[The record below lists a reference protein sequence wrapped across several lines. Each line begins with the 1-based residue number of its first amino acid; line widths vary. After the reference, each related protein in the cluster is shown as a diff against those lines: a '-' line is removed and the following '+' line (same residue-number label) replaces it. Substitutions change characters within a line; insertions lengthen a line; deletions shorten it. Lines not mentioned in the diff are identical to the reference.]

1 MPKFWRFQFFCTF
14 APLLSKRGAIAQ
26 LVEQRTEN
34 PCVPGSIPGGT
45 TSQKKDFKIEVLFSF
60 LRARRKSCH
69 FPSSII
75 LILQINQPPLA
86 AYQLKA
92 AFGDKTGVL
101 NPDTLGKSFVG
112 FIVAHFIFGRV
123 NIVDAG
129 AHHQPV
135 FG

>member
-45 TSQKKDFKIEVLFSF
+45 TSRKKDFKFEVLFSF
-60 LRARRKSCH
+60 LRARRNFCH
-69 FPSSII
+69 FPPSII
-75 LILQINQPPLA
+75 LILQINQPPLT

-92 AFGDKTGVL
+92 ALGDKTGVL
-101 NPDTLGKSFVG
+101 NPDTLGKGFVG
-112 FIVAHFIFGRV
+112 FIVAHLVLRCV
-123 NIVDAG
+123 NIVNAG